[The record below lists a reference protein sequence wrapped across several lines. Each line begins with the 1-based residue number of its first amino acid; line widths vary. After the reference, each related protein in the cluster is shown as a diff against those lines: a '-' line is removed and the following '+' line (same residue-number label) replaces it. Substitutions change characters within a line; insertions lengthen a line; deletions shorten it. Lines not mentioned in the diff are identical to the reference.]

1 MRVAHHIDQLSIA
14 CEPRRAAEC
23 ATHNPCGTSVFA
35 ATGEEEVYE
44 TGRSA
49 LPHVAEQT
57 EAEPITPKKA
67 KAEPKANDPPKSKE
81 RKPKPK
87 AKDSVNAEQSA
98 AFADQ
103 SAVAHAAADDADE
116 ADETL
121 YFARQMQ
128 ARRFAR
134 NIPKARSGSAGRIP
148 CGNPNSYG
156 SSVTSDRLRLAQLHA
171 IKIRRSLSAVR
182 AQTMK
187 SGDDLEDDF
196 DLDLEVIALTKTA
209 GPVLA

>member
-14 CEPRRAAEC
+14 CEPRPAAEC

-134 NIPKARSGSAGRIP
+134 NIPKARSGSAVRIP

-196 DLDLEVIALTKTA
+196 DLDLEVTALTKTA